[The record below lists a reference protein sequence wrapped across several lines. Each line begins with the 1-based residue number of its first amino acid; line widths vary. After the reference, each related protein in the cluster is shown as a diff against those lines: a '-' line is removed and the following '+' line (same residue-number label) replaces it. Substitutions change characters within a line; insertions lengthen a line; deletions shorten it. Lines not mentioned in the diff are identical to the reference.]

1 MHTIYVYMHI
11 SVYTCAHVCAYT
23 YLFSKVRDLSL
34 LEELC
39 SGISWLHPLE
49 FTLGTILGLQLFP
62 LHVSLWGPR
71 PGERLLGLS
80 S

>member
-1 MHTIYVYMHI
+1 MHI

-34 LEELC
+34 LEVLC
-39 SGISWLHPLE
+39 SGISWLHLLE

-62 LHVSLWGPR
+62 LVSASGALDQVKGRW
-71 PGERLLGLS
+71 GLS